1 MVLPVILPERRAMK
15 RPPKSRLKSKAGRK
29 LHLDHE
35 EELQRSRDLK
45 RRFRAAHG
53 LGESALKDR
62 DYKRLG
68 MAIRA
73 ESQIIE
79 AHKRLITKAQR
90 RAYAR
95 FKKIMAMKGRTK
107 S

>member
-1 MVLPVILPERRAMK
+1 MPRRRAKK
-15 RPPKSRLKSKAGRK
+15 RPPNSRLKSKAGRK
-29 LHLDHE
+29 LHLEHE

-79 AHKRLITKAQR
+79 AHNGTLTAENISGTKPGEVKG
-90 RAYAR
+90 AR
-95 FKKIMAMKGRTK
+95 FVVTLPAEA
-107 S
+107 

>member
-1 MVLPVILPERRAMK
+1 MPRRRAKK
-15 RPPKSRLKSKAGRK
+15 RPPNSRLKSKAGRK
-29 LHLDHE
+29 LHLEHE

-68 MAIRA
+68 MDIRA

-79 AHKRLITKAQR
+79 AHKRLVTKAQR
-90 RAYAR
+90 RINAR
-95 FKKIMAMKGRTK
+95 IGKVATMRKRTK